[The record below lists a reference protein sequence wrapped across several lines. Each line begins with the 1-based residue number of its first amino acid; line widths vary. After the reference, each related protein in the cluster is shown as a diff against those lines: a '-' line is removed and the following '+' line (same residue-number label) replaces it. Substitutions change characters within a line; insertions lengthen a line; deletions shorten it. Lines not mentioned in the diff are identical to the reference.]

1 MISAR
6 RIHAPSTAQVSVD
19 AALAGVT
26 RGQVGDVSHTGAV
39 HHVDAGLF
47 CGIQQRGMINKVVFH
62 AMAVWKI
69 LQRRNVIFYDAHT

>member
-1 MISAR
+1 VISAR

-39 HHVDAGLF
+39 HHVDGGLF
-47 CGIQQRGMINKVVFH
+47 SVEDNSEE
-62 AMAVWKI
+62 
-69 LQRRNVIFYDAHT
+69 